1 MEAGEMAKVT
11 ITKTVPQRRLRDEY
25 ALALAKREALR
36 GGVRGKGRGYS
47 KRDRRAAAEACR

>member
-1 MEAGEMAKVT
+1 MAKVT